1 MSSVV
6 FLGVAAEVLNQQGP
20 FAQHPRREPR
30 ALLGNWGGV
39 GDGGWEIFETHLS
52 LSKVA
57 FPGSRSMSQTPLLP
71 LEKDEVFPQRP
82 IN

>member
-30 ALLGNWGGV
+30 ALPGNWGG
-39 GDGGWEIFETHLS
+39 GEIFENTSFSEQSGLS
-52 LSKVA
+52 
-57 FPGSRSMSQTPLLP
+57 R
-71 LEKDEVFPQRP
+71 D
-82 IN
+82 